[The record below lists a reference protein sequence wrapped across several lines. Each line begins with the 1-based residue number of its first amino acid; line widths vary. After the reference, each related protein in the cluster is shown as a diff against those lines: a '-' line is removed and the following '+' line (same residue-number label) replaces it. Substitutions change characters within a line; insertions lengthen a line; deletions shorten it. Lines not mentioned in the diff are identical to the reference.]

1 MRRHRD
7 SRTTGRKLVKVLFA
21 IFGLVLWAGAAAAT
35 PAGTVIGVSGLCTD
49 HGHLLKRGDAV
60 QIGAT
65 IDVPADGNLKLQ
77 MADGSMISVA
87 PGSSLN
93 VVNYSISSSGR
104 YVKLSLMRGLLRAQV
119 SSVIGPSTFEVSTA
133 GGTASVTSNSADW
146 FIKAQ
151 AGSAQVAALAGTI
164 DLTSTVTGY
173 SVSVPAHW
181 GTRLETGLDPVLPRV
196 WAQREF
202 NAIIDLAQVQQWPG
216 AKVHVTNRAAD
227 ALVWPIYLR
236 AFIGQS
242 RH

>member
-1 MRRHRD
+1 M
-7 SRTTGRKLVKVLFA
+7 
-21 IFGLVLWAGAAAAT
+21 
-35 PAGTVIGVSGLCTD
+35 PAGTVIGVSGSCTD

-60 QIGAT
+60 QMGAT

-77 MADGSMISVA
+77 MADGSVISVA
-87 PGSSLN
+87 PDSSLN
-93 VVNYSISSSGR
+93 VVNYNISGSGR
-104 YVKLSLMRGLLRAQV
+104 DVKLSLMRGLLRAQI
-119 SSVIGPSTFEVSTA
+119 SSATGPSTFEVSTA

-181 GTRLETGLDPVLPRV
+181 GTRLETGLDPVPPRV

-202 NAIIDLAQVQQWPG
+202 NAIINLTEVQQRSGREGSHHGHGPLSAQPPFFRMRLFAQG
-216 AKVHVTNRAAD
+216 SIKIV
-227 ALVWPIYLR
+227 
-236 AFIGQS
+236 
-242 RH
+242 